1 MTLKVIRSY
10 CQILLGGDNVSKKY
24 YLVGIKGAG
33 MSALAN
39 VLFDMGHAV
48 TGSDIKEMLFTQVEL
63 EAKGIVLHEFGV
75 NQIESDMD
83 VIVGNAFKDDHI
95 DVVTAKTV
103 GARVVRYHAFLGELA
118 TNFTS
123 IAVAGTHGKT
133 TTTGLLSHVL
143 RLVEPTSYLIGDGT
157 GKGVEGSKYFA
168 FEACEYRRHFLSY
181 YPDYLIITNIEHDH
195 PDYFKDIDDVV
206 EAFQSFANRCQNK
219 VIMWGDCP
227 NTQKLS
233 LDNCLKYGYTDHND
247 VVARNIIKDSEGT
260 TFDVLVNGVY
270 YYTFKTPFFGDHMV
284 LNSLAVITVCYLEG
298 MNPKVVA
305 MDLALFMGVKRR
317 FSERQLDEGQTIIDD
332 YAHHP
337 TEIEV
342 TLKAARQKYPTRS
355 LVAIFQPHTFS
366 RTTIFAKEFAEALKL
381 ADHVYLTEIF
391 GSARETK
398 SDIDISL
405 ILDDNKDFKLLTFE
419 ALETLKQYQNGV
431 LVFMGAGDIE
441 KYEHAYIN
449 L

>member
-1 MTLKVIRSY
+1 V
-10 CQILLGGDNVSKKY
+10 QKKY
-24 YLVGIKGAG
+24 FLVGIKGAG

-48 TGSDIKEMLFTQVEL
+48 TGSDIPEMLFTQVEL
-63 EAKGIVLHEFGV
+63 EAKGIVLHDFGT
-75 NQIESDMD
+75 NKIDPDMD

-95 DVVTAKTV
+95 DVVLAKTV
-103 GARVVRYHAFLGELA
+103 GARLVRYHAFLGELA
-118 TNFTS
+118 TKFTS

-143 RLVEPTSYLIGDGT
+143 RLAEPTSYLIGDGT

-181 YPDYLIITNIEHDH
+181 HPDYLIITNIEHDH
-195 PDYFKDIDDVV
+195 PDYFKDIDDVL
-206 EAFQSFANRCQNK
+206 EAFQSFANRCQK
-219 VIMWGDCP
+219 QVIIWGDCP
-227 NTQKLS
+227 NGQKIVLE
-233 LDNCLKYGYTDHND
+233 NGLKYGFADHND

-284 LNSLAVITVCYLEG
+284 LNSMAVITVCYLEG
-298 MNPKVVA
+298 MNPKTVA
-305 MDLALFMGVKRR
+305 MDLALFCGVKRR
-317 FSERQLDEGQTIIDD
+317 FTEKELADGQMLIDD

-342 TLKAARQKYPTRS
+342 TLKAARQKYPNRP
-355 LVAIFQPHTFS
+355 LVAVFQPHTFS
-366 RTTIFAKEFAEALKL
+366 RTTTFAVEFAEALKL

-391 GSARETK
+391 GSAREVK
-398 SDIDISL
+398 SEIDISL
-405 ILDDNKDFKLLTFE
+405 ILDDNADFELLTFE
-419 ALETLKQYQNGV
+419 AVKTLKKYQNGV

>member
-1 MTLKVIRSY
+1 M
-10 CQILLGGDNVSKKY
+10 QKKY
-24 YLVGIKGAG
+24 FLVGIKGAG

-48 TGSDIKEMLFTQVEL
+48 TGSDIPEMLFTQVEL
-63 EAKGIVLHEFGV
+63 EAKGIVLHDFGT
-75 NQIESDMD
+75 NKIDPDMD

-95 DVVTAKTV
+95 DVVLAKTV
-103 GARVVRYHAFLGELA
+103 GARLVRYHAFLGELA
-118 TNFTS
+118 TKFTS

-143 RLVEPTSYLIGDGT
+143 RLAEPTSYLIGDGT

-181 YPDYLIITNIEHDH
+181 HPDYLIITNIEHDH
-195 PDYFKDIDDVV
+195 PDYFKDIDDVL
-206 EAFQSFANRCQNK
+206 EAFQSFANRCQK
-219 VIMWGDCP
+219 QVIIWGDCP
-227 NTQKLS
+227 NGQKIVLE
-233 LDNCLKYGYTDHND
+233 NGLKYGFADHND

-284 LNSLAVITVCYLEG
+284 LNSMAVITVCYLEG
-298 MNPKVVA
+298 MNPKTVA
-305 MDLALFMGVKRR
+305 MDLALFCGVKRR
-317 FSERQLDEGQTIIDD
+317 FTEKELADGQMLIDD

-342 TLKAARQKYPTRS
+342 TLKAARQKYPNRP
-355 LVAIFQPHTFS
+355 LVAVFQPHTFS
-366 RTTIFAKEFAEALKL
+366 RTTTFAVEFAEALKL

-391 GSARETK
+391 GSAREVK
-398 SDIDISL
+398 SEIDISL
-405 ILDDNKDFKLLTFE
+405 ILDDNADFELLTFE
-419 ALETLKQYQNGV
+419 AVKTLKKYQNGV